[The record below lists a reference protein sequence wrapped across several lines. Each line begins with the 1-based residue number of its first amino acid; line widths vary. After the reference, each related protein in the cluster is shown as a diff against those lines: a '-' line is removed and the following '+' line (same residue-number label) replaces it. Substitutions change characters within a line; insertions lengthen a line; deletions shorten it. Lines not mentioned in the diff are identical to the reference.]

1 VHYFDSD
8 LHYKAGPKYYV
19 DHFWKPKCH
28 KKYIDATPN
37 YLDSA
42 AARARMV
49 ESFRADELPRKKF
62 IVVLRE
68 PIARAYSWYNHLMR
82 HCVNTIRD
90 YTNYKVPP
98 RGGWDVQTMC
108 DSNHCRSLGCAA
120 KARYVEPG
128 REVDFLATFKE
139 FVDSPAFPFETG
151 LYMHHL
157 EGWLQHF
164 RRDQFFIVSFETL
177 LAHTH
182 DVVLRLSLFL
192 QLSPWPSSK
201 TSSVLPHDNAA
212 LVETTL
218 DCATR
223 DVLRDRYTTSVQH
236 LYAFMGVE
244 TQGEGAHTSANSSNF
259 SKASPPSEPRFPAFS
274 QNPLPCSVV

>member
-1 VHYFDSD
+1 MLWMLLVLSILLQSREAAAEEQRNLTQAKAHPLYPDLYLLGAPKCATTSLFDLLTKHTGVCRAYEKEVHYFDSD
-8 LHYKAGPKYYV
+8 LHYKAGPQYYA

-68 PIARAYSWYNHLMR
+68 PVARAYSWYNHLMR

-90 YTNYKVPP
+90 YTHYKVPP

-108 DSNHCRSLGCAA
+108 DSNHCRSLQCAA

-128 REVDFLATFKE
+128 QEVDFLATFEE
-139 FVDSPAFPFETG
+139 FVNSPAFPFETG
-151 LYMHHL
+151 LYMRHL

-201 TSSVLPHDNAA
+201 TSSVLPHD
-212 LVETTL
+212 
-218 DCATR
+218 
-223 DVLRDRYTTSVQH
+223 
-236 LYAFMGVE
+236 
-244 TQGEGAHTSANSSNF
+244 
-259 SKASPPSEPRFPAFS
+259 
-274 QNPLPCSVV
+274 